1 MEIFQENIKA
11 IRCTT
16 TPENAPE
23 AKSSKTTQVRRNAI
37 MDGTVIIMAII
48 VPFNTIS
55 CIVRLEDFVLS
66 DNS

>member
-1 MEIFQENIKA
+1 
-11 IRCTT
+11 
-16 TPENAPE
+16 
-23 AKSSKTTQVRRNAI
+23 

-48 VPFNTIS
+48 VPFSTIS